1 MNICHNSYNLLF
13 MRAPVSLHTP
23 PVTQWFTPLRIIS
36 PHIRSPQ
43 LALSLVQ
50 SPGPG
55 LWLVRSCSS
64 VQSWGG
70 GLEPCRFC
78 LSPLPSVSELIQ
90 TSSHLRPLVVF
101 VQSERLLAFKPIC
114 VQSANSHSGTL
125 YLNAQFQL
133 LHALSRLEIS
143 KKEIDIWMLVT
154 NWKQGANCADFYPSQ
169 REISIVNTSPTY
181 LPINSCQTVDTKCLF
196 TGHFNTS
203 LSSNNF
209 FFQSQND
216 CRVVTL
222 LF

>member
-1 MNICHNSYNLLF
+1 MNICHNSYYLLF

-23 PVTQWFTPLRIIS
+23 PVTQWFTPLTIIS

-143 KKEIDIWMLVT
+143 KKEIDIWMLVS
-154 NWKQGANCADFYPSQ
+154 NWKQGANCVDFYPSQ